1 MQAPLDIDTLLR
13 GFGSLSLDK
22 YQAVYHSPNALAASI
37 VDYSVALK
45 ALVNTQGQEN
55 ASLATPIPNDQ
66 LSDEL
71 ADLLLHVIALAGSL
85 NIQLSEALA
94 HRLAH
99 HKLNS

>member
-45 ALVNTQGQEN
+45 ALVNTQGQ
-55 ASLATPIPNDQ
+55 
-66 LSDEL
+66 
-71 ADLLLHVIALAGSL
+71 
-85 NIQLSEALA
+85 
-94 HRLAH
+94 
-99 HKLNS
+99 